1 MPRLLLLSAL
11 TIAVALPVA
20 SFAQVYKCVDPAT
33 GKTTYLQSP
42 CPSNTRA
49 ATLKKTAPAAPP
61 APSRGDPAK
70 AGDAKASGPKT
81 TADLERDFRKRRQ
94 EQDEAR
100 KKEDEKLAQA
110 KMKEENCAR
119 ARQQLVTLE
128 SGVRQGRV
136 DAKGERY
143 FLEDAQVEQEKS
155 RARAAIGQWCK

>member
-1 MPRLLLLSAL
+1 MPRLPLLSAL
-11 TIAVALPVA
+11 TIALALPVA
-20 SFAQVYKCVDPAT
+20 SNAQVHKCVDPAT

-49 ATLKKTAPAAPP
+49 ATLKKTAPAASP
-61 APSRGDPAK
+61 APSRGDSAK

-81 TADLERDFRKRRQ
+81 TADLERDFRKRKQDQ
-94 EQDEAR
+94 EEVR

-110 KMKEENCAR
+110 KVKEENCTR

-128 SGVRQGRV
+128 SGTRQARI

-143 FLEDAQVEQEKS
+143 FLEDAQIEQEKS
-155 RARAAIGQWCK
+155 RTRAAIEQWCK